1 LKKNLKIQWTNIF
14 LCAKNVA
21 KGETKM
27 ELLHLNDKTFE
38 EKVLNS
44 KGVILVD
51 FFATWCGPCQML
63 GPVLESV
70 QEEVEGKAQ
79 VMKLD
84 VDEGMNT
91 ASRYGVMSVPTMI
104 IFKDGTEIQRLVGL
118 RAKNQI
124 VETLEKI

>member
-1 LKKNLKIQWTNIF
+1 
-14 LCAKNVA
+14 
-21 KGETKM
+21 M